1 MEHIEKKLKL
11 LTVLISLTLLLSLL
25 TFATSIIISFRL
37 ADGGTP
43 SGIQPTTD
51 PTVDPTGNTAKIDVD
66 ITGAPVK
73 GDKNAPVT
81 IIEFS
86 DFECP
91 FCGRYFSQTYPSVME
106 NYVDTGKVKYVFK
119 HFPLNFHASAQKAS
133 EAAECADDQGKF
145 WEYHDVLF
153 ANQQALS
160 ISNLKQYA
168 SDLDLDTAEFNS
180 CLDSGKHAAK
190 VKQDLADGQAAGV
203 SGTPS
208 FFVNGQKLVGAQPY
222 SAFEQAIEAALNA

>member
-1 MEHIEKKLKL
+1 MEHVEKKLKL
-11 LTVLISLTLLLSLL
+11 LTILVSLTLLLSVL
-25 TFATSIIISFRL
+25 TFATSMIISSRL
-37 ADGGTP
+37 SGDSP
-43 SGIQPTTD
+43 SGAQPTAV
-51 PTVDPTGNTAKIDVD
+51 PSVPTGQAAQPNVDVD
-66 ITGAPVK
+66 ITGSPVK

-81 IIEFS
+81 IVEFS

-91 FCGRYFSQTYPSVME
+91 FCGRYFTNTYSSIVE
-106 NYVDTGKVKYVFK
+106 NYIDTGKVKYVFK

-133 EAAECADDQGKF
+133 EAAECAGDQEKF

-160 ISNLKQYA
+160 VSNLKQYA
-168 SDLDLDTAEFNS
+168 SDLSLDTDDFNS
-180 CLDSGKHAAK
+180 CLDSGKYAAK

-222 SAFEQAIEAALNA
+222 SAFEQAIEAALSA